1 MWEITLR
8 GKPSDILHFLQLKN
22 EIKEL
27 MNKNALV
34 VITFDHDL
42 VCSIGIIKDK
52 RLKKVKCLIYQTIIK
67 IAKLEYLNN
76 NLKVFVKDKSLNS
89 YFVSSIINCSLR
101 DEVRYAM
108 RISNLTPTLVIR
120 SFVQFKLHNIYD
132 LWLNEVEYYN
142 YNFSSS
148 NGENYLKFLKF
159 LVLNIHTKSDILF
172 LEEINSEL
180 LLLDKDK
187 KEMKKF
193 QIGDDIGIIANL
205 IMYAPKK
212 LIICNTN
219 SISSKVTNLISFIF
233 EDRVSMIL

>member
-22 EIKEL
+22 DIHAL

-34 VITFDHDL
+34 VITFDKDL
-42 VCSIGIIKDK
+42 VCSIGVVRDK
-52 RLKKVKCLIYQTIIK
+52 KLSKVKRLIYQTIIR

-76 NLKVFVKDKSLNS
+76 NLKVFVRDKSLNA
-89 YFVSSIINCSLR
+89 YFVSSVISASLH
-101 DEVRYAM
+101 DEVNYAM
-108 RISNLTPTLVIR
+108 HISKLTPTLVIR

-142 YNFSSS
+142 YYFA
-148 NGENYLKFLKF
+148 NGDEENYLNFLKF
-159 LVLNIHTKSDILF
+159 LVLNIHSKSDILF

-180 LLLDKDK
+180 FLLDKNK
-187 KEMKKF
+187 KKMKKF

-212 LIICNTN
+212 LIISSMN
-219 SISSKVTNLISFIF
+219 SISSKVAGLISYIF